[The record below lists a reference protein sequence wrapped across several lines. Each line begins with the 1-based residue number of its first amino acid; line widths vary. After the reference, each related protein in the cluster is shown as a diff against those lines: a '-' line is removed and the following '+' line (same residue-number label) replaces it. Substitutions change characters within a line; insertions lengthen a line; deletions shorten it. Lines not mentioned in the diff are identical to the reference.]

1 MSEEIFTPPM
11 APKDSCFSEEDFIQ
25 KVFDVDTFLQEHKK
39 NVSLE
44 KMRDD
49 LGIYL
54 KILRSAMIEL
64 INKDYADFVNL
75 SSNLIGL
82 DKAIENL
89 EGPLGQLREE
99 VMQVRQYLEDAISE
113 VTSNLDEH
121 CNIRGRKQSLHSL
134 MRIHKSISKL
144 SSILSAR
151 NTMEHPIKPDI
162 LERAATEFNQLK
174 FHTSRC
180 SADFAVVQNE
190 KSAELD
196 KLLTGQLNNIFL
208 KHVKEKDS
216 TLLTRCLR
224 IYITLDKIFE
234 AEDVIRKQLVKPKI
248 EGIINEMNLQSEPLG
263 LQGIYL
269 KLETILDEDFKQLL
283 DITMYPERAS
293 VKGFNF
299 LVNSFWIE
307 IEERIE
313 QYLSCIFAPG
323 NPQLFHKRYT
333 ETLDFLARMEKR
345 CGSLEVVSTLKTHV
359 QYKRFLKKWNLPVYY
374 QIRFQEIAGSV
385 ESVLYSNISPACI
398 KRRKNAID
406 CDNFSLYST
415 GAVWDCILRTWSDH
429 LFLSQL
435 LHRFW
440 KLNLQICSRYNEWC
454 KKSLSQKWQVM
465 TVNEIS
471 TVTETENPTRLEFL
485 VCLHTDVEIFIKRL
499 PTILELAKKTV
510 KNLNEKSYKL
520 LEDCLAETIKNLTDT
535 LPHITQEIVKELL
548 SQSAFHLKQISDIPR
563 LFRRTNREIPTKPC
577 AYVKNALSFLSAFY
591 SDYFPIIPQ
600 QVNLWLL
607 QTLSSLTE
615 QYILSVTDVL
625 TSVQKTEESLRKLKK
640 IRDKSAGVASSES
653 QGVSDDEKI
662 RIQLSIDVS
671 NFVILIKSLQVSEAD
686 VPRLHDLTQI
696 VEAAVKSRN
705 EAKQ

>member
-1 MSEEIFTPPM
+1 MSDEIFTPPT
-11 APKDSCFSEEDFIQ
+11 APKDSCFSEENFIQ
-25 KVFDVDTFLQEHKK
+25 AIFDVDNFLQEHKK

-89 EGPLGQLREE
+89 ESPLGQLREE
-99 VMQVRQYLEDAISE
+99 VMQVRQYLEDAITE

-121 CNIRGRKQSLHSL
+121 RNIRGRKQSLHSL
-134 MRIHKSISKL
+134 IRIHKSISKL
-144 SSILSAR
+144 SSILSVG
-151 NTMEHPIKPDI
+151 NTSEHSIKPDI

-180 SADFAVVQNE
+180 SADFTVIQNE
-190 KSAELD
+190 KSEELD
-196 KLLTGQLNNIFL
+196 KLLTRHLNNIFL
-208 KHVKEKDS
+208 KYVQEKDS
-216 TLLTRCLR
+216 TFLTRCLR
-224 IYITLDKIFE
+224 IYVTLDKIFE

-248 EGIINEMNLQSEPLG
+248 ERIINEANLQSEPLG

-269 KLETILDEDFKQLL
+269 KLETILDDDFKQLL
-283 DITMYPERAS
+283 DITLYPERTS

-299 LVNSFWIE
+299 LVNSFWTE

-323 NPQLFHKRYT
+323 NPQLFHQRYT
-333 ETLDFLARMEKR
+333 ETLDFLSRIEKR
-345 CGSLEVVSTLKTHV
+345 CDSLEVVNTLKNHI

-385 ESVLYSNISPACI
+385 ESVLYLNISHSSI
-398 KRRKNAID
+398 KKRKNEID
-406 CDNFSLYST
+406 RDSFSLYST
-415 GAVWDCILRTWSDH
+415 CAVWDCILRTWADH
-429 LFLSQL
+429 VFLSQL

-454 KKSLSQKWQVM
+454 KGTLNQKWQII
-465 TVNEIS
+465 TVNEIT

-485 VCLHTDVEIFIKRL
+485 VCLYTDVGNFIKLL
-499 PTILELAKKTV
+499 PTILEMAKQKV
-510 KNLNEKSYKL
+510 KNLDEKSYKL
-520 LEDCLAETIKNLTDT
+520 LEDCLGETNKNLSET
-535 LPHITQEIVKELL
+535 LPLITEEIVKELL

-591 SDYFPIIPQ
+591 ADYFPIIPQ
-600 QVNLWLL
+600 EINLWLL

-615 QYILSVTDVL
+615 QYISSVTDVL

-640 IRDKSAGVASSES
+640 IRDKSAGVSSSEN

-671 NFVILIKSLQVSEAD
+671 NFVSLIKSLKVLETD

-696 VEAAVKSRN
+696 VEAAVKNRN
-705 EAKQ
+705 EVK

>member
-1 MSEEIFTPPM
+1 MSDEIFTPPT
-11 APKDSCFSEEDFIQ
+11 APKDSCFSEENFIQ

-89 EGPLGQLREE
+89 ETPLGQLREE

-113 VTSNLDEH
+113 VTANLDEH
-121 CNIRGRKQSLHSL
+121 RNIRGRKQSLHSL
-134 MRIHKSISKL
+134 IRIHKSISKL
-144 SSILSAR
+144 SSILSAG
-151 NTMEHPIKPDI
+151 NTAEQPIKPDI

-180 SADFAVVQNE
+180 SADFTTAQNE

-196 KLLTGQLNNIFL
+196 KLLTEHLNNIFL
-208 KHVKEKDS
+208 NYVKEKDS
-216 TLLTRCLR
+216 TFLTRCLR
-224 IYITLDKIFE
+224 IYVTLDKIFE

-248 EGIINEMNLQSEPLG
+248 EKIINEANLQSEPLG
-263 LQGIYL
+263 IQGIYL
-269 KLETILDEDFKQLL
+269 KLEAILDEDFKQLL
-283 DITMYPERAS
+283 DITLYPERTS

-299 LVNSFWIE
+299 LVNSFWTE
-307 IEERIE
+307 VEDRTEE
-313 QYLSCIFAPG
+313 YLSCIFAPG
-323 NPQLFHKRYT
+323 NPQLFHQRYT
-333 ETLDFLARMEKR
+333 ETLGFLSRIEKR
-345 CGSLEVVSTLKTHV
+345 CDSLEVVKTLKNHV
-359 QYKRFLKKWNLPVYY
+359 QYKRFLKKWNLAVYY
-374 QIRFQEIAGSV
+374 QIRFQEIAGSA
-385 ESVLYSNISPACI
+385 ESVLCANISPACI
-398 KRRKNAID
+398 KKRKNEID
-406 CDNFSLYST
+406 RDSFSLYST
-415 GAVWDCILRTWSDH
+415 STVWDCILRTWSDH
-429 LFLSQL
+429 VFLSQL

-454 KKSLSQKWQVM
+454 KGSLNQKWQVI

-485 VCLHTDVEIFIKRL
+485 VCLYTDVDIFIRL
-499 PTILELAKKTV
+499 LQSIFQLANQKV
-510 KNLNEKSYKL
+510 KNLNEKSCKL
-520 LEDCLAETIKNLTDT
+520 LEDCLGETRKNLSET
-535 LPHITQEIVKELL
+535 LPLITQEIVKELL

-591 SDYFPIIPQ
+591 DDYFPIIPQ
-600 QVNLWLL
+600 ETNLWLL

-615 QYILSVTDVL
+615 QYISSVTDVL

-640 IRDKSAGVASSES
+640 IRDKSSGVSSSET

-671 NFVILIKSLQVSEAD
+671 NFVSLIKSLKVSEAE

-696 VEAAVKSRN
+696 VEAAVKNRN
-705 EAKQ
+705 EAK